1 MAHIMF
7 TENRREAVYKRI
19 RSRDLNEGSG
29 VMRFF
34 SIGFEGRNLGLMDSV
49 IEKMEDI
56 RFQGFKIEERKAGDL
71 LFINYMVNDSDS
83 CESWSELRDALK
95 YRIADILS
103 DFIVNDLQ
111 HMMIERIIEDEYF
124 YFENEDRE
132 QIRQEVLNAVF
143 EGKEYESLF
152 NQLRE
157 KWHDPIRQ
165 RILEHLDTHN
175 ELIVE
180 GFIRFRLKDFMKE
193 LIETVDKIVEELL
206 VEREYNEFIK
216 LLRYFV
222 EIQEPKVREVHV
234 LVDDDRRYILLDD
247 SMRVINND
255 ILKELAREI
264 SDTEMSYDDLL
275 ISSLITIAP
284 SKITIHGCD
293 KIKNTELLNTINKVF
308 RGKVVMSHEGLYPQN

>member
-7 TENRREAVYKRI
+7 TENRRGSVEKRI

-143 EGKEYESLF
+143 EGKESENRF

-157 KWHDPIRQ
+157 KWHDPIRL

-193 LIETVDKIVEELL
+193 LVETVEKIVEELL

-308 RGKVVMSHEGLYPQN
+308 RGKVVMSQEGLYPQN

>member
-1 MAHIMF
+1 
-7 TENRREAVYKRI
+7 
-19 RSRDLNEGSG
+19 
-29 VMRFF
+29 MRFF

-143 EGKEYESLF
+143 EGKESENRF

-157 KWHDPIRQ
+157 KWHDPIRL

-193 LIETVDKIVEELL
+193 LVETVEKIVEELL

-308 RGKVVMSHEGLYPQN
+308 RGKVVMSQEGLYPQN

>member
-143 EGKEYESLF
+143 EGKESENRF

-157 KWHDPIRQ
+157 KWHDPIRL

>member
-1 MAHIMF
+1 MF

>member
-1 MAHIMF
+1 MF

-143 EGKEYESLF
+143 EGKESENRF

-157 KWHDPIRQ
+157 KWHDPIRL

>member
-1 MAHIMF
+1 MF
-7 TENRREAVYKRI
+7 TENRRESVEKPI
-19 RSRDLNEGSG
+19 GSRDLNEGSG
-29 VMRFF
+29 VMHFF
-34 SIGFEGRNLGLMDSV
+34 SIGFEERNLGLMNSV

-56 RFQGFKIEERKAGDL
+56 RFQGYKIEERKAGNL
-71 LFINYMVNDSDS
+71 LFINYMTGQSDS
-83 CESWSELRDALK
+83 YGAWSQLRDNLK
-95 YRIADILS
+95 QRLADILS

-111 HMMIERIIEDEYF
+111 QMMIERVIKSEYF
-124 YFENEDRE
+124 YYENDDRE
-132 QIRQEVLNAVF
+132 QIRQEVLNAIF
-143 EGKEYESLF
+143 EGKEYENQF
-152 NQLRE
+152 NQLKN
-157 KWHDPIRQ
+157 KWRNPIRQ
-165 RILEHLDTHN
+165 RILDHLDAHN

-180 GFIRFRLKDFMKE
+180 GFIRFRLKDFTREMVE
-193 LIETVDKIVEELL
+193 IVDKIIEELL

-308 RGKVVMSHEGLYPQN
+308 RGKVVMCHEGLYPQN

>member
-1 MAHIMF
+1 
-7 TENRREAVYKRI
+7 
-19 RSRDLNEGSG
+19 
-29 VMRFF
+29 MRFF

-49 IEKMEDI
+49 IGKLEDI
-56 RFQGFKIEERKAGDL
+56 RFQGFKIEERKAGNL
-71 LFINYMVNDSDS
+71 LFINYMVSESDS
-83 CESWSELRDALK
+83 CGSWSELRDALK
-95 YRIADILS
+95 YRIAEILS

-111 HMMIERIIEDEYF
+111 HMMIDRIIEDEYF

-143 EGKEYESLF
+143 EGRESESLF
-152 NQLRE
+152 NQLKE

-284 SKITIHGCD
+284 SKITIHGYD

-308 RGKVVMSHEGLYPQN
+308 RGKVVMSHEGLYPQS

>member
-1 MAHIMF
+1 
-7 TENRREAVYKRI
+7 
-19 RSRDLNEGSG
+19 
-29 VMRFF
+29 MRFF

-143 EGKEYESLF
+143 EGKESENRF

-157 KWHDPIRQ
+157 KWHDPIRL